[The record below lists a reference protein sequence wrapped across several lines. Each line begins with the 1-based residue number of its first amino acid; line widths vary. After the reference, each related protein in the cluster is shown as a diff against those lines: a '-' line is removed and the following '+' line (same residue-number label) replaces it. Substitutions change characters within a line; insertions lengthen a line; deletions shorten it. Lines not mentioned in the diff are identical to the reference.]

1 MFAVWLLSPFVTKR
15 KTFHSAVVFKRVLV
29 MLVTLQVLRIITFLS
44 TQVRPVQH
52 ACSVCSM
59 LAACMQHSAAHGAG
73 CVQCGSHTLPS

>member
-1 MFAVWLLSPFVTKR
+1 MFVVWLLSPFVTKR

-52 ACSVCSM
+52 ACSVH
-59 LAACMQHSAAHGAG
+59 AAQCSAAHGT
-73 CVQCGSHTLPS
+73 GSVAVWLPRFA